1 MQRGRI
7 NKTDL
12 IKECNKIIRF
22 APSEEDKAKILE
34 EQNKILKSFETELEA
49 NNNANAAQK

>member
-7 NKTDL
+7 NKADL

-22 APSEEDKAKILE
+22 APTEEDKAKILE
-34 EQNKILKSFETELEA
+34 EQNKILKSIETELEA
-49 NNNANAAQK
+49 GNNPTAQK

>member
-7 NKTDL
+7 NKADL

-22 APSEEDKAKILE
+22 APTEEDKAKILE
-34 EQNKILKSFETELEA
+34 EQNKILKSFETEMEA
-49 NNNANAAQK
+49 GNNANSQK

>member
-22 APSEEDKAKILE
+22 APTEEDKAKILE
-34 EQNKILKSFETELEA
+34 EQNKIIKSFETELES
-49 NNNANAAQK
+49 NNNTNVQK

>member
-12 IKECNKIIRF
+12 IKECNKLIRF
-22 APSEEDKAKILE
+22 TPTEEDKAKILE
-34 EQNKILKSFETELEA
+34 EQNKILKSLESEFESA
-49 NNNANAAQK
+49 NKLNAEK

>member
-22 APSEEDKAKILE
+22 TPTEEDKAKILE
-34 EQNKILKSFETELEA
+34 EQNKILKSFETELESE
-49 NNNANAAQK
+49 NNDNIQK

>member
-7 NKTDL
+7 NKADL

-22 APSEEDKAKILE
+22 TPTEEDKAKILE
-34 EQNKILKSFETELEA
+34 EQNKILKSFETELESE
-49 NNNANAAQK
+49 NNANTQK